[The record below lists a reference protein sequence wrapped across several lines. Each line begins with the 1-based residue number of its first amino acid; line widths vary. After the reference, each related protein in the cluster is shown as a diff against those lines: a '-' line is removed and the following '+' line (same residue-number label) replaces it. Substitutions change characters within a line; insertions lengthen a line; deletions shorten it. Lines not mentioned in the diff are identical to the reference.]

1 MQIRAKQSYNEFV
14 AASMK
19 PSGLQGAGES
29 YWNFLETKVERQ
41 IKQRA
46 NLALESL
53 AVRSKL
59 ELLKFR
65 KKYESEIQK
74 V

>member
-46 NLALESL
+46 KLA
-53 AVRSKL
+53 
-59 ELLKFR
+59 
-65 KKYESEIQK
+65 
-74 V
+74 